1 MTSLTRP
8 SRIGRRALLVAPAI
22 LSFDFPLGQP
32 RRTSALQSPSN
43 PTLLVRGETRLDGAP
58 MAWRVVSD
66 VAEVGAA
73 AAFERR
79 ALGFAVAT
87 NPFSALLLT
96 DEATGSA
103 YRLAPG
109 DAAFVR
115 DGTMQRRES
124 LADAPDSYLRVAL
137 VEPAA
142 ASDAGGD
149 RLRFA
154 GPAFP
159 TPTDPVTLSL
169 HRVELSAGESLGL
182 APGVGETETLVVVEQ
197 GEVALEASDGV
208 TRERLLTV
216 VGSDTAYAIRS
227 VGGSAT
233 LYGQREGTRVL
244 LATIE

>member
-1 MTSLTRP
+1 MVMAPFR
-8 SRIGRRALLVAPAI
+8 SRIGRRGLLTTPTV
-22 LSFDFPLGQP
+22 LGIEFVCGSRQP
-32 RRTSALQSPSN
+32 TAARQGSAL
-43 PTLLVRGETRLDGAP
+43 PTLLVRGEATLSGAP

-66 VAEVGAA
+66 VAEAGAA

-87 NPFSALLLT
+87 NPFTAFLLT

-124 LADAPDSYLRVAL
+124 LADAADSYLRIGL

-142 ASDAGGD
+142 ATDPGGD

-154 GPAFP
+154 GPTF
-159 TPTDPVTLSL
+159 
-169 HRVELSAGESLGL
+169 HRIELGSGESF
-182 APGVGETETLVVVEQ
+182 AMSPDVRDTETLVLVEQ
-197 GEVALEASDGV
+197 GEVNVETSGSSPRD
-208 TRERLLTV
+208 RRQSV
-216 VGSDTAYAIRS
+216 VGSDTAYAFRS
-227 VGGSAT
+227 VSGEAT
-233 LYGQREGTRVL
+233 LYGQVEGTRVL
-244 LATIE
+244 VATVE